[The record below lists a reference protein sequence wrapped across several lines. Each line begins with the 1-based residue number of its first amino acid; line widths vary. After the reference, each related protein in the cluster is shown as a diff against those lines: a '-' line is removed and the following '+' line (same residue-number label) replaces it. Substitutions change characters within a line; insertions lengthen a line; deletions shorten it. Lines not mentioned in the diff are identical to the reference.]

1 MSLTSLQGLGDFPVA
16 LVIFGAIALFLV
28 LRLRSILG
36 RRVGLEKP
44 PGPAGMRSRT
54 GPIIEGTAAPFST
67 GHQVPDPQSALG
79 ERLMDI
85 VKRDSVF
92 DPPKFL
98 LQAETQFRTIVSAFA
113 AGDST
118 TLKPLLTDPVFE
130 TFETAIAARQAAAH
144 TQRTEIKAITAAT
157 IEDAQLVGD
166 LAAVIVRFTSDQVS
180 VTQDTTGQI
189 VDGSESQHEL
199 IDLWTFERNLKS
211 RDQNWHLAAARN
223 G

>member
-118 TLKPLLTDPVFE
+118 TLKPPADRSG
-130 TFETAIAARQAAAH
+130 ARQAAAH

-189 VDGSESQHEL
+189 VDGSESPHEL